1 MMWQF
6 PKYRIGEALDWDDFT
21 HTYTW
26 IADMQGVPQDPLW
39 HAEGDVHTHTRM
51 VVQELLQLPD
61 FETLP
66 DQQKHLLFTAALLHD
81 VEKRSTTTR
90 EVIDGVERIVSPR
103 HAKKGEYTSRQ
114 LLYREM
120 PTPFYLREQICKLVR
135 LHGLPLWA
143 IDRTDPA
150 KEVIYASTVVDTR
163 LLALLARADIIG
175 RMCNDRDELLYK
187 IELFEELCREQ
198 ECFGQPRQF
207 GSDYGRYLY
216 FNRQEAH
223 PDYVP
228 YDDTICTVTML
239 CGLPGSGKD
248 TYIRRYLDQP
258 VLSLDDLRRSH
269 GISPTD
275 KKGNGQV
282 IQLGKEQARV
292 YLRAKTSFTFN
303 ATNIT
308 RDMRARWIGLFTEY
322 KAHVRIVYIEV
333 PYRTL
338 LKQNANR
345 PHPVPTA
352 VLERLLGK
360 LEMPDVREAH
370 EVMYLVE

>member
-1 MMWQF
+1 
-6 PKYRIGEALDWDDFT
+6 
-21 HTYTW
+21 
-26 IADMQGVPQDPLW
+26 
-39 HAEGDVHTHTRM
+39 
-51 VVQELLQLPD
+51 
-61 FETLP
+61 
-66 DQQKHLLFTAALLHD
+66 
-81 VEKRSTTTR
+81 
-90 EVIDGVERIVSPR
+90 
-103 HAKKGEYTSRQ
+103 
-114 LLYREM
+114 
-120 PTPFYLREQICKLVR
+120 
-135 LHGLPLWA
+135 
-143 IDRTDPA
+143 
-150 KEVIYASTVVDTR
+150 
-163 LLALLARADIIG
+163 
-175 RMCNDRDELLYK
+175 
-187 IELFEELCREQ
+187 
-198 ECFGQPRQF
+198 
-207 GSDYGRYLY
+207 
-216 FNRQEAH
+216 
-223 PDYVP
+223 
-228 YDDTICTVTML
+228 ML